1 MPREHPARDES
12 PQSPGESAPPR
23 AKLPIAILLAALAAG
38 GLMGSFEIANTSIG
52 WHLASGRLI
61 LEQRAIPQADP
72 FSLTAGGTPWLDHE
86 WLFQVAAALADGLAG
101 APALVALRALAVAA
115 LAALLLAVGLRSGLS
130 PPAAL
135 LLALLCVA
143 GARPRFFVRPE
154 LVTLLVVPACASL
167 YLTRRE
173 RRPAIWAGCLAG
185 LMVVGVNAHGGALLV
200 PFLLAGLLAAETAQS
215 LLGRRIDRG
224 ALGSGVAGVTVA
236 ALAVLANPAG
246 WRLYAVPF
254 ELAQLVGRPHV
265 TNPEWFP
272 PSFAEVPQLFVA
284 LAAALVVMG
293 LRERSLVRWA
303 LLGMAGALALRHVR
317 HLGLLFVLL
326 PLAAAPALAS
336 WRALAREEDEASTP
350 ARRARGLALVAAGV
364 LALALAVAPQP
375 RFGFSYAAGFY
386 PAAACDFL
394 DREGLPREE
403 LYNDVRFGG
412 YLIDRYWPARRVF
425 QDDRNEIHEPLL
437 REIWEI
443 FARSDVAAFTQLLER
458 HRCDTALVR
467 YHPPWRVAGPDGE
480 SSGMRGFSA
489 LWFPSIEWALVYWDD
504 VAMVFVRREGADPSL
519 LERSEY
525 RLLRP
530 DDFDFVAA
538 RITADPERRMRAL
551 AEAQRALRTSPDS
564 GRAAAILARLALDPA
579 GPVTGR

>member
-12 PQSPGESAPPR
+12 PQISGAPPPPR
-23 AKLPIAILLAALAAG
+23 AKRPIAILLAALAAG
-38 GLMGSFEIANTSIG
+38 ALMGSFEIANTSIG

-61 LEQRAIPQADP
+61 LEQRAIPEADP

-86 WLFQVAAALADGLAG
+86 WLFQVAAALADGLGG
-101 APALVALRALAVAA
+101 APALVALRALAAAA
-115 LAALLLAVGLRSGLS
+115 LAALLLAVGLRSGLA

-154 LVTLLVVPACASL
+154 LVTLLVAPAGAWL

-173 RRPAIWAGCLAG
+173 RRPAIWAGGLAA

-200 PFLLAGLLAAETAQS
+200 PFLLAGLLAAEAGQS
-215 LLGRRIDRG
+215 LLRGRIDRG
-224 ALGSGVAGVTVA
+224 ALGSGAVGVAVA

-254 ELAQLVGRPHV
+254 ELAHLVGRPHV
-265 TNPEWFP
+265 SNPEWFP
-272 PSFAEVPQLFVA
+272 PSVAQVPQLFVA
-284 LAAALVVMG
+284 IAVAVVVMG
-293 LRERSLVRWA
+293 VRERSLVRWA
-303 LLGMAGALALRHVR
+303 LLLMAGALALRHVR

-326 PLAAAPALAS
+326 PLAVAPALAS
-336 WRALAREEDEASTP
+336 WRALARDEDETSAP

-364 LALALAVAPQP
+364 LALALAIAPQP
-375 RFGFSYAAGFY
+375 RFGFAYAAGFY
-386 PAAACDFL
+386 PTAACDFL
-394 DREGLPREE
+394 DREGLPKAE

-425 QDDRNEIHEPLL
+425 QDDRNEIHEPVL

-443 FARSDVAAFTQLLER
+443 FARSDVAAFTGLLEG

-467 YHPPWRVAGPDGE
+467 YHPPWRVAGPEGA
-480 SSGMRGFSA
+480 SSGIRGFSA
-489 LWFPSIEWALVYWDD
+489 LWFPEAEWALVYWDD
-504 VAMVFVRREGADPSL
+504 VAMVFVRRGSADPTL
-519 LERSEY
+519 LERAEY
-525 RLLRP
+525 RLIRP

-538 RITADPERRMRAL
+538 RITADPERHRLAL

-564 GRAAAILARLALDPA
+564 GRAAAILTKLAIDAA
-579 GPVTGR
+579 GPVIDR